1 MSPYWKSNAQG
12 ESKALRRRAIDFS
25 RIVCI
30 AVSCS
35 IKNAQF
41 VDSRLRL
48 TAQCQRISAVV
59 AALTSLVCHVDVI
72 GFAKLMRSIVSVN
85 KASTW

>member
-12 ESKALRRRAIDFS
+12 ESTALRRRAIDVI

-30 AVSCS
+30 VVSCS

-41 VDSRLRL
+41 VDSRL
-48 TAQCQRISAVV
+48 S
-59 AALTSLVCHVDVI
+59 
-72 GFAKLMRSIVSVN
+72 
-85 KASTW
+85 